1 MAYARS
7 VFNIDA
13 AKAGLPDPQ
22 NRQFDI
28 DFPYLD
34 KGHVKVLVDGVA
46 TLQYEWIN
54 DYRVQLDD
62 DTAVGQVVT
71 FVRETS
77 PDNRLVD
84 YQTGSVLSEEI
95 LDQDSLQGFYLA
107 QEANDIKEVA
117 LSRDGAN
124 RWDANGSRMINL
136 GDPVDDNDA
145 TSKSWVLSTTSE
157 QVADAQAFRDQ
168 AYQYKEQSISNAAA
182 SLASAGLAAQNNSAA
197 AAHVVTALGYR
208 NDAGAYRTE
217 TQQLLNAAKI
227 PGSLAGKS
235 KQFLQ
240 VKTDE
245 TGYVLV
251 ASVAAP
257 SFFGF
262 KMSDNGEEIL
272 LTYGRDQDF
281 NVEDFDTWTMAENV
295 TFSVFN
301 NNLAVV
307 L

>member
-34 KGHVKVLVDGVA
+34 KSHIRVLVNGTD
-46 TLQYEWIN
+46 TLQFEFANETRI
-54 DYRVQLDD
+54 QLDD
-62 DTAVGQVVT
+62 APNAGDVVT
-71 FVRETS
+71 LLRESS
-77 PDNRLVD
+77 PSTRLVD

-124 RWDANGSRMINL
+124 RWDANYSRMINL
-136 GDPVDDNDA
+136 GDPVDDQDA
-145 TSKSWVLSTTSE
+145 ATRSWVLSATSD
-157 QVADAQAFRDQ
+157 QVATATAARDL
-168 AYQYKEQSISNAAA
+168 ALQYRNQSESNKDAAA
-182 SLASAGLAAQNNSAA
+182 NSASLAAQNNASAA
-197 AAHVVTALGYR
+197 ARVVDATNLRDEAQAFR
-208 NDAGAYRTE
+208 NETE
-217 TQQLLNAAKI
+217 GLLDAAKI
-227 PGSLAGKS
+227 PGDLTNRAG
-235 KQFLQ
+235 QFLQ

-245 TGYVLV
+245 SGYLLV
-251 ASVAAP
+251 NSVAAP
-257 SFFGF
+257 SFYGF
-262 KMSDNGEEIL
+262 KMSDNGQEIEM
-272 LTYGRDQDF
+272 TFGRDDDYDVNDF
-281 NVEDFDTWTMAENV
+281 ETWTMSENV
-295 TFSVFN
+295 TFEVRN
-301 NNLAVV
+301 NNLVVV

>member
-13 AKAGLPDPQ
+13 SKAGLADPQ

-34 KGHVKVLVDGVA
+34 KGHVKVLLDGVA
-46 TLQYEWIN
+46 SLQYEWVN
-54 DYRVQLDD
+54 DYRIQLDE
-62 DTAVGQVVT
+62 DTEVGQVVT

-77 PDNRLVD
+77 PDTRLVD

-136 GDPVDDNDA
+136 ADPVDIQDA
-145 TSKSWVLSTTSE
+145 ATKAWVVGTTAQ
-157 QVADAQAFRDQ
+157 QVADVQTFRDQ
-168 AYQYKEQSISNAAA
+168 AYQYKEQSIANAGA
-182 SLASAGLAAQNNSAA
+182 SLASAGLASQNNGAA
-197 AAHVVTALGYR
+197 AGHVLTALGYR
-208 NDAGAYRTE
+208 NDAGAYRLE
-217 TQQLLNAAKI
+217 TQELLNAAKI
-227 PGSLAGKS
+227 PGSLVGKAQ
-235 KQFLQ
+235 QFLQ

-251 ASVAAP
+251 SSVAAP

-262 KMSDNGEEIL
+262 KMSDDGQEL
-272 LTYGRDQDF
+272 LMTYGRDQEFD
-281 NVEDFDTWTMAENV
+281 VADYDTWTMSENITFAV
-295 TFSVFN
+295 TN